1 MFRSASRRLFGRSSR
16 SAPPTISRGNPGH
29 GDPYEVHAADSP
41 DVVQRARPAD
51 RRFRRCTCSLS
62 IAQPAV
68 AQSGTAIQTG
78 LGTIRDWMT
87 TVASV
92 VGVIAVMAV
101 GYAKLTGRMDWGK
114 AVTVLIGIGIIFSAA
129 TIVGWMGGSA

>member
-1 MFRSASRRLFGRSSR
+1 MKFTQGMGRMLSD
-16 SAPPTISRGNPGH
+16 A
-29 GDPYEVHAADSP
+29 
-41 DVVQRARPAD
+41 RARQVIGFVGA
-51 RRFRRCTCSLS
+51 LALIS
-62 IAQPAV
+62 IAQPAF
-68 AQSGTAIQTG
+68 ADGTAIEGG
-78 LGTIRDWMT
+78 LNTIKAWMT

>member
-1 MFRSASRRLFGRSSR
+1 MENRMKFKLETGRLMSDR
-16 SAPPTISRGNPGH
+16 
-29 GDPYEVHAADSP
+29 
-41 DVVQRARPAD
+41 RARQVVGIVGILALA
-51 RRFRRCTCSLS
+51 SL
-62 IAQPAV
+62 AQPAF
-68 AQSGTAIQTG
+68 ADGTAIETG
-78 LGTIRDWMT
+78 LSTIKTWMT

-101 GYAKLTGRMDWGK
+101 GYAKLTGRMDWGR

>member
-1 MFRSASRRLFGRSSR
+1 MKLTPRKGRIMSD
-16 SAPPTISRGNPGH
+16 A
-29 GDPYEVHAADSP
+29 
-41 DVVQRARPAD
+41 RARQIVGLAGI
-51 RRFRRCTCSLS
+51 LALMS
-62 IAQPAV
+62 IPQPAF
-68 AQSGTAIQTG
+68 ADGTAIEAG
-78 LGTIRDWMT
+78 LTTIKTWMT

-101 GYAKLTGRMDWGK
+101 GYAKLTGRMDWGR

>member
-1 MFRSASRRLFGRSSR
+1 MKFTQQMGWMMSDR
-16 SAPPTISRGNPGH
+16 
-29 GDPYEVHAADSP
+29 
-41 DVVQRARPAD
+41 RARQIIGIAGAVA
-51 RRFRRCTCSLS
+51 LIS
-62 IAQPAV
+62 IAQPV
-68 AQSGTAIQTG
+68 LAQSSGGTSIETG
-78 LGTIRDWMT
+78 LSTIKQWMT

>member
-1 MFRSASRRLFGRSSR
+1 MKFTQPMGRMMSN
-16 SAPPTISRGNPGH
+16 A
-29 GDPYEVHAADSP
+29 
-41 DVVQRARPAD
+41 RARQVIGFA
-51 RRFRRCTCSLS
+51 SALVLLS
-62 IAQPAV
+62 IAQPV
-68 AQSGTAIQTG
+68 LAQSGGTSIETG
-78 LGTIRDWMT
+78 LGTIRTWMT

>member
-1 MFRSASRRLFGRSSR
+1 MK
-16 SAPPTISRGNPGH
+16 ISRNVGRMLS
-29 GDPYEVHAADSP
+29 DR
-41 DVVQRARPAD
+41 RARQVVGVAGVVA
-51 RRFRRCTCSLS
+51 LMA
-62 IAQPAV
+62 IAQPAL
-68 AQSGTAIQTG
+68 AQDSTAIQTG
-78 LGTIRDWMT
+78 LNTIRQWMVT
-87 TVASV
+87 IASV

>member
-1 MFRSASRRLFGRSSR
+1 MKFTQPIGRMMSDR
-16 SAPPTISRGNPGH
+16 
-29 GDPYEVHAADSP
+29 
-41 DVVQRARPAD
+41 RARQIIGIAGAVA
-51 RRFRRCTCSLS
+51 LVA
-62 IAQPAV
+62 IAQPAF
-68 AQSGTAIQTG
+68 AQSGGTSIETG
-78 LGTIRDWMT
+78 LDTIKTWMT

>member
-1 MFRSASRRLFGRSSR
+1 MKLSRTMGRMMSD
-16 SAPPTISRGNPGH
+16 A
-29 GDPYEVHAADSP
+29 
-41 DVVQRARPAD
+41 RARQVIGIAGAVA
-51 RRFRRCTCSLS
+51 FMT
-62 IAQPAV
+62 IAQPAL
-68 AQSGTAIQTG
+68 AQTSIESG
-78 LGTIRDWMT
+78 LNTIKDWMIT
-87 TVASV
+87 IASV

>member
-1 MFRSASRRLFGRSSR
+1 METRMKFTQGMGRMMSD
-16 SAPPTISRGNPGH
+16 A
-29 GDPYEVHAADSP
+29 
-41 DVVQRARPAD
+41 RARQVVGFAGA
-51 RRFRRCTCSLS
+51 LALIS
-62 IAQPAV
+62 IAD
-68 AQSGTAIQTG
+68 GTAIQTG
-78 LGTIRDWMT
+78 LNTIKEWMT

-101 GYAKLTGRMDWGK
+101 GYAKLTGRMDWGR

>member
-1 MFRSASRRLFGRSSR
+1 MKFIQPRDRMMSDA
-16 SAPPTISRGNPGH
+16 
-29 GDPYEVHAADSP
+29 
-41 DVVQRARPAD
+41 RARQLMGIAGA
-51 RRFRRCTCSLS
+51 LALIS
-62 IAQPAV
+62 IAQPAF
-68 AQSGTAIQTG
+68 ADGTSIETG
-78 LGTIRDWMT
+78 LNTIKTWMT

-101 GYAKLTGRMDWGK
+101 GYAKLTGRMDWAR